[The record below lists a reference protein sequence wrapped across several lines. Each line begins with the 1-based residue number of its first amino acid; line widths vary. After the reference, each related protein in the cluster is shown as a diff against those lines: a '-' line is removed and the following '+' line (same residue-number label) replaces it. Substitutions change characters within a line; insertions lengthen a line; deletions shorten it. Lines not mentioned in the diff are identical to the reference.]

1 MENVDTEIVK
11 QRYDRIAFIY
21 DYMDLI
27 VTKKQRI
34 EMLKMVRGEV
44 LEVGVGTGRNLP
56 LYPPGSSVTGID
68 ISPAMLNKA
77 RQRILKSNLNVR
89 LEEMDVQSMPFD
101 NGTFDTV
108 VATCVFCSVPDPV
121 AGLKEVKRVCRHD
134 GQIILIEHV
143 RSETLIGGVIM
154 DLINPINVRIIGNN
168 INRKTVENVQRAG
181 LNIIE
186 VRNLLGRIVKLI
198 RASP

>member
-1 MENVDTEIVK
+1 MANVDTEIVK